1 MKTILNAIRR
11 ACLWFLIRE
20 LERELHDRREMIRLP
35 APCDEYTTWFIA
47 IEHTRIE
54 LARARS
60 EYNAL
65 LPVGQRKTWKTA

>member
-1 MKTILNAIRR
+1 MKAFLTAIRR
-11 ACLWFLIRE
+11 AYLWFLIRE
-20 LERELHDRREMIRLP
+20 LERELHDRREMMRLP
-35 APCDEYTTWFIA
+35 MCIGEYTTLFISV
-47 IEHTRIE
+47 EQTSNE

>member
-1 MKTILNAIRR
+1 MKQFFNAIRR

-20 LERELHDRREMIRLP
+20 LERELHDRREMMRLSM
-35 APCDEYTTWFIA
+35 CVTDYTTLFISC
-47 IEHTRIE
+47 EKTSSE

-65 LPVGQRKTWKTA
+65 LPIGQRKTWRTA